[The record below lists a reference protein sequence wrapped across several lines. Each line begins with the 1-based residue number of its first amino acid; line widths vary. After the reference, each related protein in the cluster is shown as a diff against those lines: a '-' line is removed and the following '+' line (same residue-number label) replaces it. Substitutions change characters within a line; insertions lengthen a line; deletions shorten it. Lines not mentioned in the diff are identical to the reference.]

1 MQNVLLLLQLVPEII
16 KLVQAAEAAIPMSG
30 NGKAKLDMV
39 LGILTAAH
47 DGVSQMLPQVTSIIN
62 TVVNTMNACKVFKK

>member
-1 MQNVLLLLQLVPEII
+1 MQNVLMLLQLVPEII
-16 KLVQAAEAAIPMSG
+16 KLVQAAESAIPMSG

-47 DGVSQMLPQVTSIIN
+47 DGVSQMLPQVTAIIN